1 MAREVGPR
9 SERVMTVARS
19 VSDVL
24 AQHGGFEVE
33 CIHLG
38 RELDKGLAHLERLQE
53 SRRQREQAVPGEV
66 VAGMAQRPRPGLAQ
80 GVS

>member
-19 VSDVL
+19 VTDV
-24 AQHGGFEVE
+24 AQHVDFEVE

-38 RELDKGLAHLERLQE
+38 RELDKGLARLERLQE

-66 VAGMAQRPRPGLAQ
+66 VARMAQRPRPGLAQ